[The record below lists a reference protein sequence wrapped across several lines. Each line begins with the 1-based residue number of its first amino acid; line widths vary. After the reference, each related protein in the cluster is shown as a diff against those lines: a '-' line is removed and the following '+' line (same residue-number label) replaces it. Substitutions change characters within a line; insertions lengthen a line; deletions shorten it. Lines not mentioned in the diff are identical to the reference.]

1 MSNNKNKDKNKSKDQ
16 PEQSANDN
24 NSAEQQASASG
35 NGKGNSK
42 NTGGGTEQSFRNTPQ
57 AKDDLFGT
65 GSGRIDYQ
73 DSVYFLDVMDND
85 LAGNAKWLWSVDDG
99 VNDSGAMEGYEA
111 GDLLTQDEA
120 GVSGLAEN
128 TSQFGADI
136 WITTDGKIAYDAAS
150 ISGQAAA
157 DLTELALGDTLTD
170 SFIYAIR
177 MANGT
182 LSWAKA
188 SVTVTGVND
197 TPTVEAV
204 AISAIEDG
212 SAVSGTFQ
220 GDDVDSDNDINDL
233 TYTIVGGPNA
243 GTLTNNGDGT
253 FTFNPGSDF
262 QSLAQGQ
269 PTTITLSYT
278 ATDRHGA
285 VSDPASL
292 SITVTGVNDAP
303 TLGAGAGAANE
314 DGNVVSIDLAPLGD
328 DVDSDDSGSSLTYSV
343 TGQPAEGSASIS
355 GTSLTF
361 SPGDDF
367 QNLAEGETR
376 DVIVEVTATDT
387 HGASAVNNVT
397 ITVTGKNDAPTVE
410 AVSVAAVEDGNTVT
424 GAFVGDDVDSDDS
437 GSTLQ
442 YNIIGGPSAG
452 SLTNNGDG
460 TFTFDP
466 GSDFQGLAKG
476 ELTTISLTYT
486 ATDNKG
492 AVSAPA
498 TLTIDVTGT
507 NDDPTLAAGTGA
519 ATEDGNAISVDLA
532 ALGAD
537 VDSDNHGSNLSYSI
551 SGAPSEGSA
560 SITGTSLSFAP
571 GSDFQDLN
579 EGETHQVV
587 IGVTATDAH
596 GASASNDVT
605 ITVTGT
611 NDAPTLAAATLAAQE
626 DGNTASLDLTTLG
639 DDVDSEDTGSSLTY
653 SLLSSAPGGSAS
665 IDANGVLSFDPGTDF
680 QNLAKDQATSFDLQ
694 VQATDS
700 RGAST
705 SNTVTVTVTGAND
718 APTLAASAIAA
729 TEDGSAVTLDLAAL
743 GNDIDSD
750 DDGSTLDY
758 VVLNTPAGG
767 STEINGS
774 VLSFNPDGD
783 FQSLAQGETTTVDLQ
798 VQATDAHGA
807 IATNTVTVTVTG
819 VNDAPEIT
827 GGDSSATVTMNPI
840 QAPFKVEQW
849 VGYNSDKLSNLQTY
863 AANNSPDYT
872 VYTSV
877 VDYTDDPGG
886 FAGEIPGSTPWPAAQ
901 ATGESTTGGINNN
914 FFARLTTQIL
924 ITEAD
929 TYTFRTFNDDGV
941 FLLVNNDYIISNS
954 GYFAETAFEGTKY
967 LEPGIYPLELYFY
980 EGGGEASL
988 ELSYK
993 NSTGIYQHVGNSTLN
1008 ANGTLNFEDIDLT
1021 DVHSVSTNAANSG
1034 TVGTL
1039 TASVTTDTT
1048 GNGTGGNIAWTYE
1061 LSGEEQESLKSL
1073 AEGETAEQ
1081 EFVVTVSDG
1090 KGGTDTQTVGIT
1102 IEGANDVAELGN
1114 AVVDL
1119 TETDSQLTASG
1130 TLSITDVDNG
1140 EAFFNAQT
1148 NTAGTYGSFSIDANG
1163 NWSFASDGALNDL
1176 EEGELVTDIFTVS
1189 SVDGTTSTVTVNI
1202 TGTPDGPTAEDDS
1215 NALTASAA
1223 TTNTDN
1229 TVYWVDWT
1237 SATLISQVGG
1247 RNPTYLVQG
1256 TITLSD
1262 RTIGV
1267 TYQGQA
1273 AEPWGSVPGVQFNDA
1288 GSEDYYVTKNG
1299 GVIISTEGVGVY
1311 TSAEVANGPTN
1322 NDIIRLNHA
1331 DSPRTLTFS
1340 EPVEN
1345 LFFAIVSMNR
1355 NGYIF
1360 DQDFEVVSS
1369 ADSSSDSGYFG
1380 WTDAW
1385 VKTNPEPGRY
1395 GISTD
1400 STVTGVSGQT
1410 EFHGVLA
1417 INNALDSLTW
1427 ESQADENWNAFTIG
1441 TYGVAQSATVSG
1453 NVLSND
1459 DLGTAATFEVSNV
1472 NGSAIVGNSITLTLA
1487 SGAILKVDRDGSYFY
1502 DDQGQFTTLPEG
1514 DTYTEVIEYTV
1525 TDNLGNSDTAT
1536 LSITVTGAEN
1546 PSAPTIAP
1554 LSVTVSEK
1562 KIDGE
1567 ISSILFVDDSND
1579 RSWKSLWFSS
1589 LDANGYDYD
1598 QTTIGVN
1605 NNPSQDLNNYDLVI
1619 WSVGDRANTNLTS
1632 QNVSTL
1638 TSYLQQG
1645 GKLLYAGGHS
1655 VYSEPNISSFAS
1667 QYLGISNY
1675 QSNMP
1680 TISANLN
1687 SAVGPDGSYTLNSY
1701 PGGTYGGT
1709 MLSAFNASGS
1719 TSTMLMEIPNWSVYN
1734 YSNDIAS
1741 INDPGTFVAATWGFD
1756 LAQLAAQQRDDFL
1769 GYTLEEMGG
1778 GTFRFD
1784 LLSGATDPDGGI
1796 LSVSDLIQVGGPAV
1810 TANVDSNGIL
1820 SFDQGSVDF
1829 LDEGETVDLT
1839 YQYDVDGASASTTN
1853 TVTITVIGVAED
1865 VG

>member
-1 MSNNKNKDKNKSKDQ
+1 MSKNKGN
-16 PEQSANDN
+16 
-24 NSAEQQASASG
+24 AEQTAETSDNSS
-35 NGKGNSK
+35 KGNSK

-73 DSVYFLDVMDND
+73 DSVYYLDVMNND

-128 TSQFGADI
+128 TSQFGASI
-136 WITTDGKIAYDAAS
+136 WITSDGRIAYDAGS

-177 MANGT
+177 MSNGT
-182 LSWAKA
+182 LSWAQA

-303 TLGAGAGAANE
+303 TLAAGVGAANE

-361 SPGDDF
+361 SPDDDF

-387 HGASAVNNVT
+387 HGASAANNVT

-424 GAFVGDDVDSDDS
+424 GAFVGDDVDSDDNV
-437 GSTLQ
+437 STLQ

-452 SLTNNGDG
+452 SLANNGDG

-466 GSDFQGLAKG
+466 GSDFQGLAKN
-476 ELTTISLTYT
+476 ELTTITLTYT

-498 TLTIDVTGT
+498 TLTIDVTGI
-507 NDDPTLAAGTGA
+507 NDDPTLAAGTGT
-519 ATEDGNAISVDLA
+519 ATEDGSAIAVDLS

-537 VDSDNHGSNLSYSI
+537 VDNDNDGSNLSYSI
-551 SGAPSEGSA
+551 SSAPSEGSA

-571 GSDFQDLN
+571 GSDFQDLG
-579 EGETHQVV
+579 EGETRQVV
-587 IGVTATDAH
+587 IGVTATDIH

-611 NDAPTLAAATLAAQE
+611 NDAPTLAASTLAAQE
-626 DGNTASLDLTTLG
+626 DGNTVSLDLTTLG
-639 DDVDSEDTGSSLTY
+639 DDVDSEDTGSSLSY
-653 SLLSSAPGGSAS
+653 SLLNAAPGGSAS
-665 IDANGVLSFDPGTDF
+665 VDANGVLSFDPGTDF
-680 QNLAKDQATSFDLQ
+680 QSLAKDQTVSFDLE

-705 SNTVTVTVTGAND
+705 SNTVTVTVTGTND
-718 APTLAASAIAA
+718 APTLAASGIAA

-743 GNDIDSD
+743 GNDVDSD
-750 DDGSTLDY
+750 DDSTTLDY

-767 STEINGS
+767 SAEVNGT

-798 VQATDAHGA
+798 VQSTDKHGA
-807 IATNTVTVTVTG
+807 SVTNTVTVTVSG

-849 VGYNSDKLSNLQTY
+849 LGYDSDKLSNLQTY

-941 FLLVNNDYIISNS
+941 FLSVDNDLIISNS
-954 GYFAETAFEGTKY
+954 GYFAETAFEGIKY

-993 NSTGIYQHVGNSTLN
+993 NSTGIYQHVGNSTLTT
-1008 ANGTLNFEDIDLT
+1008 NGTLNFEDVDLT
-1021 DVHSVSTNAANSG
+1021 DVHSVSTNAANGS

-1090 KGGTDTQTVGIT
+1090 KGGTDTQTVSIT

-1119 TETDSQLTASG
+1119 TETDAQLTASG

-1148 NTAGTYGSFSIDANG
+1148 ITAGTYGSFSIDANG
-1163 NWSFASDGALNDL
+1163 NWSFASDGALDDL

-1202 TGTPDGPTAEDDS
+1202 TGTADGPTAEDDS
-1215 NALTASAA
+1215 NTLTASAVVA
-1223 TTNTDN
+1223 NTDN

-1237 SATLISQVGG
+1237 SATVVSQAGG

-1256 TITLSD
+1256 SITLSD

-1288 GSEDYYVTKNG
+1288 GSQDYFVSKNG
-1299 GVIISTEGVGVY
+1299 STIDYSGTGVY
-1311 TSAEVANGPTN
+1311 TSPEVGNGPTN

-1400 STVTGVSGQT
+1400 SAVTGVYGQT

-1417 INNALDSLTW
+1417 INNALESLTW

-1459 DLGTAATFEVSNV
+1459 DLGNAPTVEVSDV
-1472 NGSAIVGNSITLTLA
+1472 NGNAMVGNSVTLTLA
-1487 SGAILKVDRDGSYFY
+1487 SGAILKVDRDGEYLY
-1502 DDQGQFTTLPEG
+1502 DDNNQFSSLAAGQTHT
-1514 DTYTEVIEYTV
+1514 DTVVYTI
-1525 TDNLGNSDTAT
+1525 TDSRGYSDTAT
-1536 LSITVTGAEN
+1536 LSIVVSGVNDAPVAAADTATVNED
-1546 PSAPTIAP
+1546 S
-1554 LSVTVSEK
+1554 SVTINVLANDSDPDNGDSISIVSA
-1562 KIDGE
+1562 
-1567 ISSILFVDDSND
+1567 
-1579 RSWKSLWFSS
+1579 
-1589 LDANGYDYD
+1589 ANGSNGTVSISGNQLVYTPNANFDGSDSFSYTISD
-1598 QTTIGVN
+1598 AAGQTSTASVDVTVQPVADTYVISNLIQNGSFENSLNSWSSSQINYIGDWQAADG
-1605 NNPSQDLNNYDLVI
+1605 SKTLDLNAESGGGYVEQTIQTVPNQTYT
-1619 WSVGDRANTNLTS
+1619 VG
-1632 QNVSTL
+1632 
-1638 TSYLQQG
+1638 
-1645 GKLLYAGGHS
+1645 
-1655 VYSEPNISSFAS
+1655 FALS
-1667 QYLGISNY
+1667 KN
-1675 QSNMP
+1675 P
-1680 TISANLN
+1680 
-1687 SAVGPDGSYTLNSY
+1687 GS
-1701 PGGTYGGT
+1701 PGGTETLRVSAAGQSQDYVFNDSNTTTNMLWDKHTFNFTANSTSTIVRLASADPAGGT
-1709 MLSAFNASGS
+1709 DAWGPSLDEVVAFSNQSITGFDKPLGDKIDLSGLLDSINAPGDNTAFSGGFLDFQASGS
-1719 TSTMLMEIPNWSVYN
+1719 
-1734 YSNDIAS
+1734 D
-1741 INDPGTFVAATWGFD
+1741 
-1756 LAQLAAQQRDDFL
+1756 
-1769 GYTLEEMGG
+1769 TLV
-1778 GTFRFD
+1778 RID
-1784 LLSGATDPDGGI
+1784 ADGG
-1796 LSVSDLIQVGGPAV
+1796 
-1810 TANVDSNGIL
+1810 AND
-1820 SFDQGSVDF
+1820 
-1829 LDEGETVDLT
+1829 
-1839 YQYDVDGASASTTN
+1839 Y
-1853 TVTITVIGVAED
+1853 ITVVTLIGVSLNETD
-1865 VG
+1865 TGNFIL